1 MFFGGGD
8 HTASFHTTESSRILS
23 VMELRNFL
31 LSLVAYILVSI
42 ASASCNLPVIFFHG
56 ATLTYESGQNFV
68 ANLTAEGRTVVS
80 LSFCDGVCSVKS
92 LLLQL
97 PEALKA
103 VHDVVTNDSM
113 FDNGY
118 IFIGHSLGAMLAR
131 AVIEEMDNHKV
142 KRLVSVAGL
151 QNGQFIG
158 PASDVVESVTN
169 GALLNAYLPETV
181 FNYSLYGPEDYHG
194 KLQRDIALYTIE
206 NPDTQYEHSL
216 FNTYRWPQ
224 FGSFSTTNFFLP
236 VYNNVNHCV
245 RGDNQCLDDQERRK
259 TNFLKLEQ
267 AHFFASPNDEILR
280 PWQTS
285 IFGRYSEVDSI
296 EEIVTAFN
304 NLTVVDVKD
313 TDEYTADTY
322 GLQSLDK
329 RGGLFLYAV
338 ANVSHMCWVEDAGDC
353 SWATVYDQYIYST
366 LI

>member
-1 MFFGGGD
+1 
-8 HTASFHTTESSRILS
+8 
-23 VMELRNFL
+23 MELRNFL

-236 VYNNVNHCV
+236 VYNN
-245 RGDNQCLDDQERRK
+245 
-259 TNFLKLEQ
+259 
-267 AHFFASPNDEILR
+267 
-280 PWQTS
+280 TS
-285 IFGRYSEVDSI
+285 IFGRYSEVESI

-353 SWATVYDQYIYST
+353 TWATVYDQYIYST